1 MKKVTLLLSFVAC
14 VLLAQAQTSVA
25 NIAALKAANSTLA
38 FGGTSTATYT
48 ITGEVVVTFVSLST
62 TGNRTIYIQ
71 DATGAF
77 MIYDGGTTK
86 YFTTSPAVYSGFTG
100 LTGTV
105 KSYSGILELIPTVA
119 PAAPS
124 STNNTPF
131 APVVTTLDNLINYPM
146 QVCTVNNVK
155 ISDFVQ
161 FTSSSVTYT
170 PNGTFQFG
178 KSGVNF
184 PLSVGGVTST
194 TVIRTSYAD
203 VNYIGAAVPLTVN
216 QNITGIVL
224 PYQSSATATPIVDFI
239 PRSLADFQAVTG
251 LNTPSADVL
260 SVSLVGQNL
269 TVNNAATGFE
279 VYNAVGAKVKVA
291 VQNTLNVSDL
301 SKGVYIVRLGNSTA
315 KIML

>member
-1 MKKVTLLLSFVAC
+1 MV
-14 VLLAQAQTSVA
+14 
-25 NIAALKAANSTLA
+25 
-38 FGGTSTATYT
+38 
-48 ITGEVVVTFVSLST
+48 
-62 TGNRTIYIQ
+62 
-71 DATGAF
+71 
-77 MIYDGGTTK
+77 YDGGTTK
-86 YFTTSPAVYSGFTG
+86 YFSASPAINSGLTG

-119 PAAPS
+119 AAAAT

-131 APVVTTLDNLINYPM
+131 PIVTTTLDNLINYPL
-146 QVCTVNNVK
+146 QVCKVNNVK
-155 ISDFVQ
+155 ISDFTQ

-170 PNGTFQFG
+170 PDGTFQFG

-184 PLSVGGVTST
+184 PLSFGGVTST
-194 TVIRTSYAD
+194 TVLRTSYPD
-203 VNYIGAAVPLTVN
+203 VNYIGTPVPLTVN

-239 PRSLADFQAVTG
+239 PRSLSDFQAVTG

-269 TVNNAATGFE
+269 TVTNTTNGFE
-279 VYNAVGAKVKVA
+279 VYNAVGTKVRVA
-291 VQNTLNVSDL
+291 LQNTLNVSDL
-301 SKGVYIVRLGNSTA
+301 SKGVYIVRSGNSTA